1 MTLSVKKWNRRE
13 EDKHSCGIESSFLLR
28 VGGLDGNEIITP
40 LAAISFRVHAE
51 LKLHLSYIM
60 YSRGRT
66 IPDIIP

>member
-40 LAAISFRVHAE
+40 
-51 LKLHLSYIM
+51 
-60 YSRGRT
+60 
-66 IPDIIP
+66 